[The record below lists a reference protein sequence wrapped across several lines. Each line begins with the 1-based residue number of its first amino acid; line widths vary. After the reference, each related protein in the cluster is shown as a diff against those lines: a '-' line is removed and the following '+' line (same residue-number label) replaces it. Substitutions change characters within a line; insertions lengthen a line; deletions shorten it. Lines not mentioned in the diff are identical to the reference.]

1 MVIGLL
7 RVRLRLH
14 EAASLKEKRSVLKP
28 LIARLRKD
36 HNVAVA
42 EVDDQDIWRSIV
54 LAVVAVSA
62 GRDTVE
68 NILRGV
74 TKELGENTLF
84 DLVEEQ
90 MELI

>member
-14 EAASLKEKRSVLKP
+14 EAASLKEKRSVVKP
-28 LIARLRKD
+28 LFVRLRKD

-42 EVDDQDIWRSIV
+42 EVDDQDIWRSAV

-62 GRDTVE
+62 GRDPVE

-74 TKELGENTLF
+74 AEELGESPIF

-90 MELI
+90 IELL

>member
-28 LIARLRKD
+28 LMARLRKD

-42 EVDDQDIWRSIV
+42 EVDDQDIWRSVV
-54 LAVVAVSA
+54 LA
-62 GRDTVE
+62 
-68 NILRGV
+68 
-74 TKELGENTLF
+74 
-84 DLVEEQ
+84 
-90 MELI
+90 

>member
-28 LIARLRKD
+28 LLARLRKD

-42 EVDDQDIWRSIV
+42 EVDDQDIWRSTV

-62 GRDTVE
+62 GRDPVE

-74 TKELGENTLF
+74 AKELGETPFF

-90 MELI
+90 MELL

>member
-28 LIARLRKD
+28 LLVRLRKD

-42 EVDDQDIWRSIV
+42 EVDDQDIWRSVV

-62 GRDTVE
+62 GRDPVE

-74 TKELGENTLF
+74 AKELGENALF

>member
-42 EVDDQDIWRSIV
+42 EVDDQDIWRSVV

-62 GRDTVE
+62 GRDPVE

>member
-28 LIARLRKD
+28 LMARLRKD

-42 EVDDQDIWRSIV
+42 EVDDQDIWRSVV
-54 LAVVAVSA
+54 LAIVAVSA
-62 GRDTVE
+62 GRDPVE

-74 TKELGENTLF
+74 AKDLGEHALF

-90 MELI
+90 IELI

>member
-42 EVDDQDIWRSIV
+42 EVDDQDIWRSVV

-62 GRDTVE
+62 GRDPVE

-74 TKELGENTLF
+74 AKELGENTLF